1 MSDQLRIGLIG
12 VGRHGR
18 RYAKH
23 LTQGDVQGAQLSA
36 LWRRNS
42 ALGEEDQRSFGA
54 RFEPDLRE
62 LIHAEDVDALIC
74 VVPAGSHLEIGLQV
88 AEAKKPMLLEKPMA
102 RTVAEGEQ
110 LIAAFAEAQ
119 QPLTIAQTLRFD
131 PLTAALKARCQ
142 EDPSLGALRGFS
154 FEQRL
159 EQRGLRWEDAPE
171 ASGGGVVI
179 QTGIH
184 TIDALRFVTGGS
196 VRTRS
201 AALSRVH
208 YQRNEDLALLHL
220 TLQTDQSELLGDIRV
235 SKIGESRHMRF
246 SLFFDQ
252 GGLEADYIERKLYET
267 RGRERSVTEIPEAW
281 TLLGVTQGF
290 VDHVQ
295 GRGPN
300 PVPPKDALESLR
312 AVEQAYA
319 LQKSGGSSS
328 KVSP

>member
-23 LTQGDVQGAQLSA
+23 LTQGDVKRARLSA
-36 LWRRNS
+36 LWRRDS
-42 ALGEEDQRSFGA
+42 TLGREDEKTFGA
-54 RFEPDLRE
+54 RFVPRLSDL
-62 LIHAEDVDALIC
+62 LHAEDIDALIC

-88 AEAKKPMLLEKPMA
+88 AQAQKPMLLEKPMA
-102 RTVAEGEQ
+102 RTVAEAEQ
-110 LIAAFAEAQ
+110 LLKAFEKAQ

-131 PLTAALKARCQ
+131 PLTTALKARCQ
-142 EDPSLGALRGFS
+142 EDRSLGALRGFG

-159 EQRGLRWEDAPE
+159 EQRGLRWEDVPE
-171 ASGGGVVI
+171 DSGGGVII

-196 VRTRS
+196 VHTRN
-201 AALSRVH
+201 AAVGRVH
-208 YQRNEDLALLHL
+208 YQHNEDLALLHL
-220 TLQTDQSELLGDIRV
+220 ALQTEHGELLGDVRV

-267 RGRERSVTEIPEAW
+267 RGRERTVTEIPEAW

-300 PVPPKDALESLR
+300 PVPPQDALESLR
-312 AVEQAYA
+312 VVEQAYA
-319 LQKSGGSSS
+319 LQ
-328 KVSP
+328 